1 MDAYWNW
8 SKKPHYIPG
17 SEIYAI
23 GGQSVFYGKLLE
35 ITDYDA
41 IVQPEPRSMTADADN
56 GQIWRRLSDGT
67 LLLERNQVIV
77 QRMKSK

>member
-1 MDAYWNW
+1 M
-8 SKKPHYIPG
+8 
-17 SEIYAI
+17 
-23 GGQSVFYGKLLE
+23 FYGKLLK

-41 IVQPEPRSMTADADN
+41 IVQPEARSMTADADN
-56 GQIWRRLSDGT
+56 GQIWRRLSDRT

>member
-1 MDAYWNW
+1 M
-8 SKKPHYIPG
+8 HI
-17 SEIYAI
+17 EIDQKSPTIFLGAK
-23 GGQSVFYGKLLE
+23 SMPLAAKACSMAN
-35 ITDYDA
+35 TDYDA

>member
-1 MDAYWNW
+1 M
-8 SKKPHYIPG
+8 
-17 SEIYAI
+17 
-23 GGQSVFYGKLLE
+23 FYGKLLE

-56 GQIWRRLSDGT
+56 GQIWRRLSDRT